1 MAKVS
6 TETDK
11 MIEGLMKYSLR
22 PYAQANNISVDELV
36 IQLYKYH
43 HALLDDKYRDFD
55 FDLCSEMENET
66 ETTEKE
72 KEKEAEENANKLL
85 EPKKKGRGRPPGAK
99 NKIKS
104 SRTNANTKMVI
115 KRGGGIPSNSTV

>member
-6 TETDK
+6 SDTDK

-22 PYAQANNISVDELV
+22 PYAQVNNISVDELV

-55 FDLCSEMENET
+55 FDFGSEVET
-66 ETTEKE
+66 KTTEKE
-72 KEKEAEENANKLL
+72 KEENANKLV

-99 NKIKS
+99 NKKVKS
-104 SRTNANTKMVI
+104 KETNVNTKMVI
-115 KRGGGIPSNSTV
+115 KRGGGIVSSSTV

>member
-6 TETDK
+6 SETDK

-55 FDLCSEMENET
+55 FGSEVET

-72 KEKEAEENANKLL
+72 KEDNENKLV

-99 NKIKS
+99 NKKVKS
-104 SRTNANTKMVI
+104 SGTNANTKMVI
-115 KRGGGIPSNSTV
+115 KRGGGIPSSSKV